1 MYHSK
6 IKHFE
11 IHLNY
16 VRDMVEKQKV
26 EVNYT
31 STDKQLADILTK
43 KLGRIKFLECKR
55 LLNLNFS

>member
-16 VRDMVEKQKV
+16 VRDMVEKQKI

-31 STDKQLADILTK
+31 SIDKQLADILTK
-43 KLGRIKFLECKR
+43 VLGRITFLE
-55 LLNLNFS
+55 